1 MLRTVWAQA
10 SRVVRPAC
18 ADDAHD
24 LGGVV
29 QVDEVEL
36 EVLARGDVAA
46 VEAGVLLG
54 DLGQGVHLVR
64 GHAAVGQLDAHHLV
78 VFLALAVD
86 AAREAEELEGRLA
99 LRRRCGTSWR
109 APRTRRSRRSRLG
122 RMKPGLISGPC
133 VLHVRSY
140 PGF

>member
-1 MLRTVWAQA
+1 MSKISSGEMPAYGAAGDVAHRVGAGLARGQA
-10 SRVVRPAC
+10 GG

-24 LGGVV
+24 FGGVV

-46 VEAGVLLG
+46 VQAGVLLA
-54 DLGQGVHLVR
+54 DLRQGVHLVR

-86 AAREAEELEGRLA
+86 AAREAVELEGRVGP
-99 LRRRCGTSWR
+99 RRRCGTSWR
-109 APRTRRSRRSRLG
+109 APRTRRSRRSRYG
-122 RMKPGLISGPC
+122 R
-133 VLHVRSY
+133 
-140 PGF
+140 